1 MKRYIHDLL
10 GIPQEC
16 CHYLNCSKWGSVTR
30 ARYFF
35 TSSNIAVLPSK
46 SSSPFRPGW
55 SPSLRLISS
64 SPPTL
69 EPNPLPPWLRP
80 RKTSD
85 RGSVVQA
92 PLAYHPKNLLYDIS
106 FFASSPEKVDG
117 WDRFSEACLANS
129 PHLYPNID
137 FKSHLPEFLWKE
149 WDALIDW
156 KADFDAELTP
166 EIVSTVS
173 KLQDFYS
180 SPYIYLPFRLPSLD
194 EKAKDSELVELIETT
209 KKDANPHIRTLH
221 NIIGN
226 FFKPSAVLAALG
238 GTTSIQ
244 NYVQG
249 HVTPNQWF
257 PLPPEQVE
265 LKFTE
270 LRNYVLSATTNLP
283 TLHPHIVSGWFPS
296 MVTKLESPDTWH
308 KSLNLQ
314 TPPVSTCALATSPP
328 LPMDSP
334 IDIPLPLSLKAA
346 SLLYTHDCLSVL
358 IPHSVFATYP
368 LSSLLSNSLPPFF
381 PSSASH
387 ISYHIS
393 SPTTLLF
400 NCLFSR
406 LGIISNT
413 QISFT
418 SL

>member
-1 MKRYIHDLL
+1 MVPILTPHF
-10 GIPQEC
+10 IV
-16 CHYLNCSKWGSVTR
+16 S
-30 ARYFF
+30 
-35 TSSNIAVLPSK
+35 
-46 SSSPFRPGW
+46 
-55 SPSLRLISS
+55 
-64 SPPTL
+64 PTL
-69 EPNPLPPWLRP
+69 EPNPFPPWLRP

-106 FFASSPEKVDG
+106 FFASSPEKADG

-209 KKDANPHIRTLH
+209 KGCQSSHPHPTQYHWQL
-221 NIIGN
+221 
-226 FFKPSAVLAALG
+226 FKTQCSSCCPRWHCQYPKLCSGSCYPKSV
-238 GTTSIQ
+238 S
-244 NYVQG
+244 
-249 HVTPNQWF
+249 

-265 LKFTE
+265 LKFNE
-270 LRNYVLSATTNLP
+270 LRTYVLSATTNLP
-283 TLHPHIVSGWFPS
+283 TLHPHIVSRWFPS

-308 KSLNLQ
+308 TSLNMQ
-314 TPPVSTCALATSPP
+314 TPPVSTCALSTSPP

-334 IDIPLPLSLKAA
+334 IDIPLPISLKAA
-346 SLLYTHDCLSVL
+346 TLLYTHDCLSVL
-358 IPHSVFATYP
+358 IPHSVFSTYP
-368 LSSLLSNSLPPFF
+368 LSSLLSNSLPPLF
-381 PSSASH
+381 PHSTSH

-393 SPTTLLF
+393 PPTTLLSHR
-400 NCLFSR
+400 LFSR

-413 QISFT
+413 PISFT